1 MKMLGKRVIQLCLH
15 SILILHRNSLITSKS
30 KKRDFEISF
39 FLRGECLLSLNI
51 YLVFMN
57 KVIGK
62 RIPQLYYLKMKIFCE
77 PCFIDIKVAMATL

>member
-39 FLRGECLLSLNI
+39 FKGGMSLKFE
-51 YLVFMN
+51 YLP
-57 KVIGK
+57 
-62 RIPQLYYLKMKIFCE
+62 RLYEQSHWKKDTTAVLFKDENF
-77 PCFIDIKVAMATL
+77 L